1 MGQDLTGKIAL
12 VTGGAHGVGRAVVDQ
27 LAERGAHVVV
37 NYLRAGAAA
46 QQTVQELAQR
56 GLSAESIRC
65 SVARQDQV
73 SRMFD
78 AVAARHGRLDI
89 LVNNA
94 ASGAF
99 GPLNGLTDKDWTRAL
114 DTNLRGTL
122 WCSQQGAAL
131 MAGGGAIVNLSSLGA
146 GAAPPGYAA
155 VGTSKAAVEALTRY
169 LAVEYAP
176 QGIRVNAASA
186 GPLDGEAVR
195 QYASQAAD
203 GERMRAATPLG
214 RFGTERELA
223 SVVVFLASP
232 AASWVTGQVIVADGG
247 LSLMASSF
255 GGAVP
260 SAAMNGGIHAG
271 A

>member
-1 MGQDLTGKIAL
+1 MGQDLAGRIAL

-46 QQTVQELAQR
+46 QQTLRELADR
-56 GLSAESIRC
+56 GLSAESLRC

-73 SRMFD
+73 SRMFET
-78 AVAARHGRLDI
+78 VGARHGRLDI

-99 GPLNGLTDKDWTRAL
+99 GRLSDLTDKDWTRAL

-122 WCSQQGAAL
+122 WCSQQAAAL
-131 MAGGGAIVNLSSLGA
+131 MPEGGAIVNLSSLGA
-146 GAAPPGYAA
+146 GTAPYGYAA

-176 QGIRVNAASA
+176 RGVRVNAASA

-195 QYASQAAD
+195 QYAPQASAW
-203 GERMRAATPLG
+203 ETMRAATPLG

-223 SVVVFLASP
+223 GVVVFLASP
-232 AASWVTGQVIVADGG
+232 AASWITGQVIVADGG
-247 LSLMASSF
+247 LSLMAAPF
-255 GGAVP
+255 AGAVAP
-260 SAAMNGGIHAG
+260 AAANGAVHDSE
-271 A
+271 